1 MADNQLSYS
10 AKAALTER
18 VKELTCLYG
27 IAQIAGQP
35 GISLEETI
43 QGIVEH
49 LPPAWQYPEVA
60 FGRIILDGISYTTQG
75 FRECRQ
81 KQTAEIIV
89 GGVPRGVVEL
99 VYLEEKPDLDE
110 GPFLKEE
117 RNLIDAV
124 ARQVALVVER
134 RQAEKDKLK
143 LHNQLL
149 HADRLA
155 TIGMLAAGVAHE
167 LNEPLGNILGFA
179 QLAKK
184 CPGVPASAEQDI
196 GKIEAASLHAR
207 EIIQKLLVFARQAP
221 PEKTQVNLNQVVEEG
236 LYFFEAR
243 CAKEGIEIVRLLSPD
258 IPEVTADPAQLN
270 QLLVNLVVNA
280 LQSINSKGLNA
291 ESAENAEKKL
301 KLKNLGGLCGLGG
314 KSKITVQTR
323 FCDHNVYLVVED
335 TGTGMS
341 KDVLDK
347 IFVPFFTTKD
357 VGHGTGLGLPV
368 VYGIVT
374 AHGGSINVKSEP
386 GCGTRF
392 EIELPLVLRSE
403 ALLRR
408 VVVAEPE
415 DTDN

>member
-1 MADNQLSYS
+1 MVDEQLSYS
-10 AKAALTER
+10 SKAALTER

-27 IAQIAGQP
+27 MAQIASQP
-35 GISLEETI
+35 DMSLEEI
-43 QGIVEH
+43 IPGIVEL
-49 LPPAWQYPEVA
+49 LPPAWQYPEIA
-60 FGRIILDGISYTTQG
+60 FARIILDGISYTTQG
-75 FRECRQ
+75 FCECRQ
-81 KQTAEIIV
+81 KQTAKIIV
-89 GGVPRGVVEL
+89 EGMPRGIVEL
-99 VYLEEKPDLDE
+99 VYVEEKPDLDE

-124 ARQVALVVER
+124 ARQVASVVER
-134 RQAEKDKLK
+134 RQAEEDKLK

-184 CPGVPASAEQDI
+184 CPGIPASAKHDI

-221 PEKTQVNLNQVVEEG
+221 PQKTHVNLNQVVEGG

-243 CAKEGIEIVRLLSPD
+243 CAKEGIELIRLLSPD
-258 IPEVTADPAQLN
+258 LPEITVDPGQLN

-280 LQSINSKGLNA
+280 LQSMPGT
-291 ESAENAEKKL
+291 
-301 KLKNLGGLCGLGG
+301 G
-314 KSKITVQTR
+314 KITVQTR
-323 FCDHNVYLVVED
+323 FSDHNVYLIVKD

-341 KDVLDK
+341 KEVLDK

-374 AHGGSINVKSEP
+374 AHGGTIDVKSEP

-392 EIELPLVLRSE
+392 EIQLPL
-403 ALLRR
+403 
-408 VVVAEPE
+408 AEPE
-415 DTDN
+415 DTEKST

>member
-1 MADNQLSYS
+1 MVDEQLSYS

-35 GISLEETI
+35 DISLEETI
-43 QGIVEH
+43 QGIVEL
-49 LPPAWQYPEVA
+49 LPPAWQYPETA
-60 FGRIILDGISYTTQG
+60 FARIILDGISYATQG
-75 FRECRQ
+75 FCECRQ
-81 KQTAEIIV
+81 KQTAKIIAE
-89 GGVPRGVVEL
+89 GMPRGIIEL
-99 VYLEEKPDLDE
+99 VYVEEKPDLDE

-117 RNLIDAV
+117 RNLINAV
-124 ARQVALVVER
+124 ARQVALVIER
-134 RQAEKDKLK
+134 KQAEKEKLK

-184 CPGVPASAEQDI
+184 CPGLPDSAEQDI
-196 GKIEAASLHAR
+196 GKIETASLHAR
-207 EIIQKLLVFARQAP
+207 EIIQKLLVFARQTP
-221 PEKTQVNLNQVVEEG
+221 SHKTQVNLNQVVQDG

-243 CAKEGIEIVRLLSPD
+243 CAREGIELIRLLSPD
-258 IPEVTADPAQLN
+258 LPEITADPGQLN

-280 LQSINSKGLNA
+280 LQSMPGT
-291 ESAENAEKKL
+291 
-301 KLKNLGGLCGLGG
+301 G
-314 KSKITVQTR
+314 KITVQTR
-323 FCDHNVYLVVED
+323 FSDHNVYLIVKD

-341 KDVLDK
+341 KEILDK
-347 IFVPFFTTKD
+347 IYVPFFTTKD

-374 AHGGSINVKSEP
+374 AHGGAIDVKSEH

-392 EIELPLVLRSE
+392 EIQLPL
-403 ALLRR
+403 AK
-408 VVVAEPE
+408 PE
-415 DTDN
+415 DVEESV

>member
-1 MADNQLSYS
+1 MVDNPLSYS

-27 IAQIAGQP
+27 IAQVAGQP
-35 GISLEETI
+35 GLSLEEII
-43 QGIVEH
+43 QHIVEL
-49 LPPAWQYPEVA
+49 LPPAWQYPEIA
-60 FGRIILDGISYTTQG
+60 FARIILDGISYTTKG
-75 FRECRQ
+75 FRDCRQ
-81 KQTAEIIV
+81 KQTAEITA

-99 VYLEEKPDLDE
+99 IYVEDKPELDE

-124 ARQVALVVER
+124 ARQVALVIER
-134 RQAEKDKLK
+134 KQAEEDKLK

-184 CPGVPASAEQDI
+184 CPDIPASAEQDI
-196 GKIEAASLHAR
+196 GKIEAASLLAR

-221 PEKTQVNLNQVVEEG
+221 PQKTQVNLNQIVKEG

-243 CAKEGIEIVRLLSPD
+243 CAKEGIELVQLLSAD
-258 IPEVTADPAQLN
+258 LPEIIADPGQLN

-280 LQSINSKGLNA
+280 LQSMPGA
-291 ESAENAEKKL
+291 
-301 KLKNLGGLCGLGG
+301 G
-314 KSKITVQTR
+314 KITVQTQ
-323 FCDHNVYLVVED
+323 FCDHNVLLSVED

-392 EIELPLVLRSE
+392 EIQLP
-403 ALLRR
+403 
-408 VVVAEPE
+408 VAEPD
-415 DTDN
+415 DTEKSA

>member
-1 MADNQLSYS
+1 MVDEQLSYS
-10 AKAALTER
+10 SKAALTER

-27 IAQIAGQP
+27 MAQIASQP
-35 GISLEETI
+35 DMSLEEII
-43 QGIVEH
+43 QGIVEL
-49 LPPAWQYPEVA
+49 LPPAWQYPEIA
-60 FGRIILDGISYTTQG
+60 FARIILDGISYTTQG
-75 FRECRQ
+75 FCECRQ
-81 KQTAEIIV
+81 KQTAKIIAE
-89 GGVPRGVVEL
+89 GMPRGIVEL
-99 VYLEEKPDLDE
+99 VYVEEKPDLDE

-124 ARQVALVVER
+124 ARQVASVVER
-134 RQAEKDKLK
+134 RQAEQDKLK

-184 CPGVPASAEQDI
+184 CPGLPASAEDDI

-221 PEKTQVNLNQVVEEG
+221 PQKTHVNLNQVVEDG

-243 CAKEGIEIVRLLSPD
+243 CAREGIELIRLLSPGL
-258 IPEVTADPAQLN
+258 PEITADPGQLN

-280 LQSINSKGLNA
+280 LQSMPGA
-291 ESAENAEKKL
+291 
-301 KLKNLGGLCGLGG
+301 G
-314 KSKITVQTR
+314 KITVQTQ
-323 FCDHNVYLVVED
+323 FCDHKVLLSVED

-341 KDVLDK
+341 KEVLDK
-347 IFVPFFTTKD
+347 IFIPFFTTKD

-374 AHGGSINVKSEP
+374 AHGGTIDVKSEP
-386 GCGTRF
+386 GSGTRF
-392 EIELPLVLRSE
+392 EIQLPVI
-403 ALLRR
+403 
-408 VVVAEPE
+408 EPI
-415 DTDN
+415 DTEKNI

>member
-1 MADNQLSYS
+1 
-10 AKAALTER
+10 
-18 VKELTCLYG
+18 
-27 IAQIAGQP
+27 
-35 GISLEETI
+35 
-43 QGIVEH
+43 
-49 LPPAWQYPEVA
+49 
-60 FGRIILDGISYTTQG
+60 
-75 FRECRQ
+75 
-81 KQTAEIIV
+81 
-89 GGVPRGVVEL
+89 VPRGVVEL
-99 VYLEEKPDLDE
+99 VYVEEKPDLDE

-124 ARQVALVVER
+124 ARQVVLVVER
-134 RQAEKDKLK
+134 KQAEEDKLK

-207 EIIQKLLVFARQAP
+207 DIIQKLLVFARQAP
-221 PEKTQVNLNQVVEEG
+221 PEKTQINLNQVVEDG

-243 CAKEGIEIVRLLSPD
+243 CARQGIELVRLLSANL
-258 IPEVTADPAQLN
+258 PEVTADPAQLN

-280 LQSINSKGLNA
+280 LQSMPGT
-291 ESAENAEKKL
+291 
-301 KLKNLGGLCGLGG
+301 G
-314 KSKITVQTR
+314 KITVQTR
-323 FCDHNVYLVVED
+323 FCDHNVYLIVED
-335 TGTGMS
+335 TGIGMS
-341 KDVLDK
+341 KEVLDK

-374 AHGGSINVKSEP
+374 AHGGTIDVKSKP

-392 EIELPLVLRSE
+392 EIQLPVIEPKDTE
-403 ALLRR
+403 ALG
-408 VVVAEPE
+408 
-415 DTDN
+415 

>member
-1 MADNQLSYS
+1 MAGDQLSYS

-35 GISLEETI
+35 GISQEETI
-43 QGIVEH
+43 QGIVEL
-49 LPPAWQYPEVA
+49 LPPAWQYPEIA
-60 FGRIILDGISYTTQG
+60 LARIILDGIFYTTQG

-89 GGVPRGVVEL
+89 GGVPRGVVEM
-99 VYLEEKPDLDE
+99 VYLEEKPDHDE

-221 PEKTQVNLNQVVEEG
+221 PHKTHVDLNQVVQDG

-243 CAKEGIEIVRLLSPD
+243 CAKEGIEVVRLLSPD
-258 IPEVTADPAQLN
+258 LPEVTADPAQLN
-270 QLLVNLVVNA
+270 QLLVNLVVNS
-280 LQSINSKGLNA
+280 LQSMPGA
-291 ESAENAEKKL
+291 
-301 KLKNLGGLCGLGG
+301 G
-314 KSKITVQTR
+314 KITVQTR
-323 FCDHNVYLVVED
+323 FCDHNVYLIVED
-335 TGTGMS
+335 MGTGMS

-347 IFVPFFTTKD
+347 IFIPFFTTKD

-386 GCGTRF
+386 GCGARF
-392 EIELPLVLRSE
+392 EIQLP
-403 ALLRR
+403 
-408 VVVAEPE
+408 VAEPQ
-415 DTDN
+415 DTEERA

>member
-1 MADNQLSYS
+1 MVDNPLSYS

-27 IAQIAGQP
+27 IAQVAGQP
-35 GISLEETI
+35 GLSLEEII
-43 QGIVEH
+43 QHIVEL
-49 LPPAWQYPEVA
+49 LPPAWQYPEIA
-60 FGRIILDGISYTTQG
+60 FARIILDGISYTTKG
-75 FRECRQ
+75 FRDCRQ
-81 KQTAEIIV
+81 KQTAEITA

-99 VYLEEKPDLDE
+99 IYVEDKPELDE

-124 ARQVALVVER
+124 ARQVALVIER
-134 RQAEKDKLK
+134 KQAEEDKLK

-184 CPGVPASAEQDI
+184 CPDIPASAEQDI
-196 GKIEAASLHAR
+196 GKIEAASLLAR

-221 PEKTQVNLNQVVEEG
+221 PQKTQVNLNQIVKEG

-243 CAKEGIEIVRLLSPD
+243 CAKEGIELVQLLSAD
-258 IPEVTADPAQLN
+258 LPEIIADPGQLN

-280 LQSINSKGLNA
+280 LQSMPGA
-291 ESAENAEKKL
+291 
-301 KLKNLGGLCGLGG
+301 G
-314 KSKITVQTR
+314 KITVQTQ
-323 FCDHNVYLVVED
+323 FCDHNVLLSVED

-392 EIELPLVLRSE
+392 EIQLP
-403 ALLRR
+403 A
-408 VVVAEPE
+408 AEPDDME
-415 DTDN
+415 KSA

>member
-1 MADNQLSYS
+1 MVDNQLSYS

-43 QGIVEH
+43 QGIVEL
-49 LPPAWQYPEVA
+49 LPPAWQYPEIA
-60 FGRIILDGISYTTQG
+60 FARIILDGISYTTQG

-99 VYLEEKPDLDE
+99 VYAEGKPNHDE

-124 ARQVALVVER
+124 ARQVALVIER
-134 RQAEKDKLK
+134 RQAEEDKLK

-221 PEKTQVNLNQVVEEG
+221 PKKIQVDLNRVVEDG

-243 CAKEGIEIVRLLSPD
+243 CAKEGIELVRLLSPD
-258 IPEVTADPAQLN
+258 LPEIKADPAQLN
-270 QLLVNLVVNA
+270 QLLVNLIVNA
-280 LQSINSKGLNA
+280 LQSMPGA
-291 ESAENAEKKL
+291 
-301 KLKNLGGLCGLGG
+301 G
-314 KSKITVQTR
+314 KITVQTR
-323 FCDHNVYLVVED
+323 FCDHNVYLIVED
-335 TGTGMS
+335 MGAGMS
-341 KDVLDK
+341 KEVLDK
-347 IFVPFFTTKD
+347 IFIPFFTTKD

-374 AHGGSINVKSEP
+374 AHGGSINVKSGP

-392 EIELPLVLRSE
+392 EIQLP
-403 ALLRR
+403 A
-408 VVVAEPE
+408 AEPE
-415 DTDN
+415 DTDERA

>member
-1 MADNQLSYS
+1 MVDDQLSYS

-27 IAQIAGQP
+27 IAQVAGRP
-35 GISLEETI
+35 GLSLEKII
-43 QGIVEH
+43 QRIVEL
-49 LPPAWQYPEVA
+49 LPPAWQYPETA
-60 FGRIILDGISYTTQG
+60 FARIILDGISYTTQG
-75 FRECRQ
+75 FGDYPQ
-81 KQTAEIIV
+81 KQTADIIV

-99 VYLEEKPDLDE
+99 VYVEEKPELDE

-124 ARQVALVVER
+124 ARQVALIIER
-134 RQAEKDKLK
+134 KQAEEDKVK
-143 LHNQLL
+143 LHSQLL

-184 CPGVPASAEQDI
+184 CPGVPASAEHDI

-207 EIIQKLLVFARQAP
+207 EIIQKLLVFARQTP
-221 PEKTQVNLNQVVEEG
+221 PHKAQVNLNQIVEEG

-243 CAKEGIEIVRLLSPD
+243 CAREGIELVQMLSAD
-258 IPEVTADPAQLN
+258 LPEITADPGQLN
-270 QLLVNLVVNA
+270 QLLVNLVVNS
-280 LQSINSKGLNA
+280 LQSMPGA
-291 ESAENAEKKL
+291 
-301 KLKNLGGLCGLGG
+301 G
-314 KSKITVQTR
+314 KITVQTR
-323 FCDHNVYLVVED
+323 FCDHNVLLSVED
-335 TGTGMS
+335 TGTGIS

-374 AHGGSINVKSEP
+374 AHGGSIKVKSEP

-392 EIELPLVLRSE
+392 EIQLP
-403 ALLRR
+403 
-408 VVVAEPE
+408 VAEP
-415 DTDN
+415 DNTEKSA

>member
-1 MADNQLSYS
+1 MVDDQLSLS

-35 GISLEETI
+35 DMLLEEII
-43 QGIVEH
+43 QGIVEL
-49 LPPAWQYPEVA
+49 LPPAWQYPETA
-60 FGRIILDGISYTTQG
+60 FARIVLDGIYYTTQG

-99 VYLEEKPDLDE
+99 VYVEKKPDLDE

-124 ARQVALVVER
+124 ARQVALVIER
-134 RQAEKDKLK
+134 RQAEEDKLK

-221 PEKTQVNLNQVVEEG
+221 PEKTQVNLNQVVEDG

-243 CAKEGIEIVRLLSPD
+243 CAKEGIELVHLLSAD
-258 IPEVTADPAQLN
+258 LPEITVDPAQLN

-280 LQSINSKGLNA
+280 LQSMPGA
-291 ESAENAEKKL
+291 
-301 KLKNLGGLCGLGG
+301 GR
-314 KSKITVQTR
+314 ITVQTR
-323 FCDHNVYLVVED
+323 FCDHKVYLIVED

-341 KDVLDK
+341 KEVLDK
-347 IFVPFFTTKD
+347 IFIPFFTTKD

-392 EIELPLVLRSE
+392 EIQLP
-403 ALLRR
+403 
-408 VVVAEPE
+408 VAQPE
-415 DTDN
+415 DKEEIA

>member
-1 MADNQLSYS
+1 MVDEQLSYS

-35 GISLEETI
+35 DMSLGEII
-43 QGIVEH
+43 QGIVEL
-49 LPPAWQYPEVA
+49 LPPAWQYPEIA
-60 FGRIILDGISYTTQG
+60 FARIILDGISYTTRG
-75 FRECRQ
+75 FCECRQ
-81 KQTAEIIV
+81 NQTAKIIV
-89 GGVPRGVVEL
+89 EGMQRGIVEL
-99 VYLEEKPDLDE
+99 VYAEEKPEIDE

-117 RNLIDAV
+117 RNLINAV
-124 ARQVALVVER
+124 ARQVALIIER
-134 RQAEKDKLK
+134 KQAEKDKLK
-143 LHNQLL
+143 LHSQLL

-184 CPGVPASAEQDI
+184 CQGLPDSVENDI
-196 GKIEAASLHAR
+196 EKIETASLHAR

-221 PEKTQVNLNQVVEEG
+221 PHKTHVNLNQVVQDG
-236 LYFFEAR
+236 FYFFEAR
-243 CAKEGIEIVRLLSPD
+243 CAKEGIELIRQLSPD
-258 IPEVTADPAQLN
+258 LPEITADPGQLN

-280 LQSINSKGLNA
+280 LQSMPGT
-291 ESAENAEKKL
+291 
-301 KLKNLGGLCGLGG
+301 G
-314 KSKITVQTR
+314 KITVQTQ
-323 FCDHNVYLVVED
+323 FSDHNVCLIVKD

-341 KDVLDK
+341 KEILDK

-357 VGHGTGLGLPV
+357 IGHGTGLGLPV

-374 AHGGSINVKSEP
+374 SHGGTIDVKSEP

-392 EIELPLVLRSE
+392 EIQLPVI
-403 ALLRR
+403 
-408 VVVAEPE
+408 EPI
-415 DTDN
+415 DTETNI

>member
-1 MADNQLSYS
+1 MVDGQLSDS
-10 AKAALTER
+10 TRAALTER

-35 GISLEETI
+35 GLSLEQII
-43 QGIVEH
+43 QRIVEL
-49 LPPAWQYPEVA
+49 LPPAWQYPEA
-60 FGRIILDGISYTTQG
+60 ASARIILDGIAYTTQG
-75 FRECRQ
+75 FRGGRQ
-81 KQTAEIIV
+81 KQMAKIIV
-89 GGVPRGVVEL
+89 GAVPRGVVEL
-99 VYLEEKPDLDE
+99 VYVEEKPDLDE

-134 RQAEKDKLK
+134 KQAEEDKLK

-196 GKIEAASLHAR
+196 GKIETASLHAR
-207 EIIQKLLVFARQAP
+207 DIIQKLLVFARQAP
-221 PEKTQVNLNQVVEEG
+221 PEKTQINLNQVVEDG

-243 CAKEGIEIVRLLSPD
+243 CAKQGIELVRLLSSNL
-258 IPEVTADPAQLN
+258 PEITADPAQLN

-280 LQSINSKGLNA
+280 LQSMPGA
-291 ESAENAEKKL
+291 
-301 KLKNLGGLCGLGG
+301 G
-314 KSKITVQTR
+314 KITVQTR
-323 FCDHNVYLVVED
+323 FCDHNVYLIVED

-341 KDVLDK
+341 KEVLDK

-374 AHGGSINVKSEP
+374 AHGGTIDVKSKP
-386 GCGTRF
+386 SYGTRF
-392 EIELPLVLRSE
+392 EIQLP
-403 ALLRR
+403 
-408 VVVAEPE
+408 VAEPE
-415 DTDN
+415 NTEALG

>member
-1 MADNQLSYS
+1 MAGGQLSNS
-10 AKAALTER
+10 TRAALTER

-43 QGIVEH
+43 QGIVEL
-49 LPPAWQYPEVA
+49 LPPAWQYPETA
-60 FGRIILDGISYTTQG
+60 FARIILDGISYTTEG
-75 FRECRQ
+75 FHKCRQ
-81 KQTAEIIV
+81 KQRAEIIV

-99 VYLEEKPDLDE
+99 VYLEEKPDYDE

-117 RNLIDAV
+117 RNLIDAI
-124 ARQVALVVER
+124 AGQIALAVER
-134 RQAEKDKLK
+134 RQAEEDRLK

-179 QLAKK
+179 QLARK

-196 GKIEAASLHAR
+196 GKIESASLHAR
-207 EIIQKLLVFARQAP
+207 EIIQKLLVFARQAQP
-221 PEKTQVNLNQVVEEG
+221 NKTRINLNQVVEDG

-243 CAKEGIEIVRLLSPD
+243 CVKEGIELVRLLSANLPD
-258 IPEVTADPAQLN
+258 ITADTAQLN
-270 QLLVNLVVNA
+270 QVLVNLVVNA
-280 LQSINSKGLNA
+280 LQSMPGA
-291 ESAENAEKKL
+291 
-301 KLKNLGGLCGLGG
+301 G
-314 KSKITVQTR
+314 KITVQTR
-323 FCDHNVYLVVED
+323 FCDHNVYLIVED
-335 TGTGMS
+335 TGDGMS
-341 KDVLDK
+341 NDVQDK

-374 AHGGSINVKSEP
+374 SHGGSINVNSEP

-392 EIELPLVLRSE
+392 EIQLP
-403 ALLRR
+403 
-408 VVVAEPE
+408 VAEPE
-415 DTDN
+415 DTEESA

>member
-1 MADNQLSYS
+1 MVNDQLSFS

-27 IAQIAGQP
+27 IAQIGAQP
-35 GISLEETI
+35 DISLEVII
-43 QGIVEH
+43 QGIVEL
-49 LPPAWQYPEVA
+49 LPPAWQYPEIA
-60 FGRIILDGISYTTQG
+60 FARIILDGISYTTQG
-75 FRECRQ
+75 FRECRR

-89 GGVPRGVVEL
+89 GGIPRGVVEL
-99 VYLEEKPDLDE
+99 VYAEEKPDLDE

-117 RNLIDAV
+117 RNLINAV
-124 ARQVALVVER
+124 ARQIGLVVER
-134 RQAEKDKLK
+134 KQAEEDKLK

-155 TIGMLAAGVAHE
+155 TIGMLAAGIAHE

-184 CPGVPASAEQDI
+184 CTGIPASAEQDI

-207 EIIQKLLVFARQAP
+207 DIIQKLLVFARQAP
-221 PEKTQVNLNQVVEEG
+221 PEKTQVNLNQVVEDG

-243 CAKEGIEIVRLLSPD
+243 CAKEGIELVRKLSTD
-258 IPEVTADPAQLN
+258 MPEITADPGQLN

-280 LQSINSKGLNA
+280 LQSMPGA
-291 ESAENAEKKL
+291 
-301 KLKNLGGLCGLGG
+301 G
-314 KSKITVQTR
+314 KITVQTR
-323 FCDHNVYLVVED
+323 FCDHNVHLIVED

-341 KDVLDK
+341 NDVLDK

-374 AHGGSINVKSEP
+374 AHGGTINVNSKP
-386 GCGTRF
+386 GCGSRF
-392 EIELPLVLRSE
+392 EIQLP
-403 ALLRR
+403 
-408 VVVAEPE
+408 VAQPE
-415 DTDN
+415 YTEEST